1 MAAGAQLA
9 GSPSPPPAQLPAL
22 FDSLAPF
29 TLFTSYSCFTFHT
42 DRSIALSAACSFTQ
56 PLSPS
61 SAYSRQTLYPVS
73 SPCTTAWDN
82 GANAGRTAHAG
93 GGRRRRHSNRRDA
106 SEPDTS
112 WLADGCFGGRS
123 HDGKPALQPAP
134 SRGPPQ
140 KHDKPSGYDFAASLS
155 LLPTAP
161 R

>member
-1 MAAGAQLA
+1 VPSWQAAPL
-9 GSPSPPPAQLPAL
+9 PPPRTAARLVH
-22 FDSLAPF
+22 FLAPF

-42 DRSIALSAACSFTQ
+42 DRSIALSAACSFTH
-56 PLSPS
+56 PLSPF

-73 SPCTTAWDN
+73 SACTTTRDN

-93 GGRRRRHSNRRDA
+93 GSRRRRHSNRRDT